1 GSGGPRAEGD
11 PVNEL
16 FERLFELEPSRRL
29 AVYAGGIAVILGL
42 YWYFLFAPAQAMI
55 AEKSKLV
62 EDKSSEK
69 TTKTRMIARLPQIK
83 EEVKQLEAQ
92 LRAALSQLPDQKE
105 IPELL
110 STVST
115 VGREAGLDILVFRQR
130 PENLKEFYAEVPV
143 EMVMRGNYRQVT
155 SFLDAV
161 GKLNRIVNVT
171 NISLKN
177 PTVRPDG
184 VIIDTSCTSVTF
196 RFLSEEERAKIAAQK
211 KAEEAKGK

>member
-1 GSGGPRAEGD
+1 M
-11 PVNEL
+11 NEL

-29 AVYAGGIAVILGL
+29 MVYGGVAAVILGL
-42 YWYFLFAPAQAMI
+42 YWYFFFSPGQALI
-55 AEKSKLV
+55 GEKTKLV
-62 EDKSSEK
+62 EDKHTEK
-69 TTKTRMIARLPQIK
+69 TTKTRMIARLPTIR
-83 EEVKQLEAQ
+83 EEVKELEAQ

-115 VGREAGLDILVFRQR
+115 VGREAGLEILVFRQR
-130 PENLKEFYAEVPV
+130 PENLQEFYAEVPV

-171 NISLKN
+171 NISLKS
-177 PTVRPDG
+177 PQVRPDG
-184 VIIDTSCTSVTF
+184 VIIDTSCTAVTF
-196 RFLSEEERAKIAAQK
+196 RFLSEEERARIAAQK
-211 KAEEAKGK
+211 KAEEAKKK

>member
-1 GSGGPRAEGD
+1 M
-11 PVNEL
+11 NEL
-16 FERLFELEPSRRL
+16 FERLFELEGPRRI
-29 AVYAGGIAVILGL
+29 AVYGGLVAVILGL
-42 YWYFLFAPAQAMI
+42 YWYFFFAPSQALI
-55 AEKSKLV
+55 DERTKLV
-62 EDKSSEK
+62 EDKQTEK
-69 TTKTRMIARLPQIK
+69 STKTRMIARLPQIQ
-83 EEVKQLEAQ
+83 EEVKHLEAQ

-115 VGREAGLDILVFRQR
+115 VGREAGLEILVFRQR
-130 PENLKEFYAEVPV
+130 PENLKDFYAEVPV

-177 PTVRPDG
+177 PIIRPDG

-211 KAEEAKGK
+211 AAEEAKNR